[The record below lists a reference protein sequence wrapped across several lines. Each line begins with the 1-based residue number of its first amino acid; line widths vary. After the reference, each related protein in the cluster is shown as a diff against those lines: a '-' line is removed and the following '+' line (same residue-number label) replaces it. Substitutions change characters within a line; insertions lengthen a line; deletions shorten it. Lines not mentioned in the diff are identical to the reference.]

1 MNLTRTNRTANAF
14 TLIELLVV
22 IAIIGILAA
31 MLMPA
36 LQAAMARA
44 KRVWCENNLRQIG
57 IGLHVFLHDHGGR
70 CPMTVPMAE
79 GGAQEFIQNGY
90 LVSSAFYFSFRQFQV
105 LSNELSNPRVLAC
118 KADDQRVAGTDFGTI
133 QNTNLSY
140 FIGVNGDFSKPQ
152 SILAGDRNL
161 ACNPSPSPTILHT
174 TSGANFRWT
183 REVHA
188 NKGNVLF
195 ADSHVEEWNAH
206 SLTSNFKYNPY
217 ETYDLFLPSV
227 K

>member
-1 MNLTRTNRTANAF
+1 MKRARAF
-14 TLIELLVV
+14 TLVELLVV
-22 IAIIGILAA
+22 IAIISILAA

-44 KRVWCENNLRQIG
+44 KRIWCENNLRQIG

-79 GGAQEFIQNGY
+79 GGAEQFVQNGY
-90 LVSSAFYFSFRQFQV
+90 LVSGAFYFSFRQFQV

-118 KADDQRVAGTDFGTI
+118 KADEQRVAGTDFATI

-140 FIGVNGDFSKPQ
+140 FIGVNADFSKPQ

-161 ACNPSPSPTILHT
+161 TSFPQPSPTILHT
-174 TSGANFRWT
+174 TSGASFRWT

-195 ADSHVEEWNAH
+195 ADSHVEEWNPH
-206 SLTSNFKYNPY
+206 SLTSNFKYNPF
-217 ETYDLFLPSV
+217 ETYDLFLPTV